1 MNIFLKKESR
11 RLTSTI
17 KMLIVAIVTYHI
29 GIGWGLIC
37 IVTLNVL
44 PSIIIKFN

>member
-1 MNIFLKKESR
+1 MNVFLKKESK

-17 KMLIVAIVTYHI
+17 KMIIVAIVTYQI

-37 IVTLNVL
+37 IATINVL
-44 PSIIIKFN
+44 PSITIKFN